1 MNQHPS
7 RTTHARTR
15 AGARPRWLLVAMLAA
30 TVPLTGCGMNILAG
44 RGESTSKS
52 TAAKPAKNAPR
63 PAKAVAKNDSKKK
76 AKGEDE
82 AKAAKRGTIAEAHE
96 QSAALPA
103 EPYWPFRLAE
113 LYVKADSAGQVE
125 PALERALARNPRYA
139 PALAMLSAQW
149 FREGRHA
156 EAIQRL
162 EAVRAQSPTTFPD
175 ALTACLALHYD
186 AIDRPDVA
194 AQLAYG
200 ISKPDLDVTGSSLVY
215 VHLRGATPDSARA
228 LAEAT
233 LDRDGRTAAN
243 YNNAGIVRLRAGDP
257 EAARKAFLKAIDMD
271 PSLPGPYYNLAILDR
286 FYRFDDEAAAKWYG
300 QFAQRSHDDPDGL
313 AQLFGAKPVAERK
326 VEP

>member
-7 RTTHARTR
+7 RTTHARIR
-15 AGARPRWLLVAMLAA
+15 AAVRPGARWLLIAALAA
-30 TVPLTGCGMNILAG
+30 AAPLQGCSMNILAR
-44 RGESTSKS
+44 RGET
-52 TAAKPAKNAPR
+52 TAR
-63 PAKAVAKNDSKKK
+63 PAAAPKSEPVAKAAAPKKK
-76 AKGEDE
+76 TVKHDDE
-82 AKAAKRGTIAEAHE
+82 PKAAKRGTIAEALE

-113 LYVKADSAGQVE
+113 LYAKADSAGAVE

-162 EAVRAQSPTTFPD
+162 EAVRAQSPSTFPD
-175 ALTACLALHYD
+175 ALLAGLALHYD
-186 AIDRPDVA
+186 ALDRPDVA
-194 AQLAYG
+194 AQLAAG
-200 ISKPDLDVTGSSLVY
+200 ITRPDLDVTGSSLVY
-215 VHLRGATPDSARA
+215 LGLRGAAPDSARA

-257 EAARKAFLKAIDMD
+257 ESARKAFLKAIDMNPD
-271 PSLPGPYYNLAILDR
+271 LPGPYYNLAILDR
-286 FYRFDDEAAAKWYG
+286 FYRFDDASAAKWYE
-300 QFAQRSHDDPDGL
+300 QYAQRSQDDPDGL
-313 AQLFGAKPVAERK
+313 AQLFGAAGKPVAGRK
-326 VEP
+326 AEP